1 MPNLSVR
8 GLDTA
13 TLARIRSIAR
23 RRRVSVNRVIVD
35 TLREQYAAQ
44 APEFRDLDALAGT
57 WSKAEADEFAAAIAP
72 FGEVDPELWVAEPK
86 GAYRVKRK
94 GKPRTRR

>member
-13 TLARIRSIAR
+13 TLARIRSVAR
-23 RRRVSVNRVIVD
+23 RRRVSVNRVIVE
-35 TLREQYAAQ
+35 TLREQYAAGQ
-44 APEFRDLDALAGT
+44 PEYHDLDALAGT
-57 WSKAEADEFAAAIAP
+57 WSKEEAEEFEAAIAP
-72 FGEVDPELWVAEPK
+72 FGEVDAELWAKQPK

-94 GKPRTRR
+94 SRTRR